1 MHKNRKGICM
11 APPVKIAPVELSDTM
26 KDLFDTNY
34 RKIFDRY
41 NESVEEGIR
50 DFDETHSL
58 LVSLFKETK
67 EVYDSMGSR
76 NIMVKVEM
84 GKILTD
90 LLKQRSALTKDKF
103 NLIDKSST
111 TMAGN
116 LKLLEN
122 VALKKDD
129 KSAFDPISQFNAM
142 NKMLDK

>member
-1 MHKNRKGICM
+1 M